1 MSQTRIDPRITR
13 TRNLIMDAF
22 VQLSMKKEFK
32 DITIKDIT
40 DEATVNRATF
50 YSHFT
55 DKYQLLDAVLTENL
69 MTKIFNEIKLHDE
82 LSEETIVKI
91 FLSITTFQSE
101 LSSQCRR
108 SYDAFMSTIE
118 TKLKAELGDLIY
130 KLLKKNQP
138 EENLESLRIGSVMLS
153 WGIYGASVDWQHNS
167 HLTAEQY
174 IDKALPT
181 ISNGMQLIN
190 LRKTNRQSI

>member
-55 DKYQLLDAVLTENL
+55 DKYQLLDAVLTEDL
-69 MTKIFNEIKLHDE
+69 MTKIFNDINLHDE
-82 LSEETIVKI
+82 LSEESIIKI
-91 FLSITTFQSE
+91 FLSITTFQSD
-101 LSSQCRR
+101 LSTQCKR
-108 SYDAFMSTIE
+108 SYDAFMSSIE
-118 TKLKAELGDLIY
+118 AKLKAQLEELFCKHLI
-130 KLLKKNQP
+130 KNQP
-138 EENLESLRIGSVMLS
+138 QEDPETLRIASVMLS

-167 HLTAEQY
+167 KLTAEQY
-174 IDKALPT
+174 IQKALPP
-181 ISNGMQLIN
+181 ILNGMKLI
-190 LRKTNRQSI
+190 K

>member
-1 MSQTRIDPRITR
+1 
-13 TRNLIMDAF
+13 MDAF

-69 MTKIFNEIKLHDE
+69 MTKVFNEIKLHDE

-174 IDKALPT
+174 IDKALPP